1 MKKQQTESSQVNRFK
16 ENRFR
21 IDKIWQRNSA
31 DGGTSW
37 SKSDILEEVVLSKHH
52 KHQYTNGE
60 PPPSAGGLSLWAS
73 KESRYSVTE
82 GFSKVLSPYVAISK
96 NFRLWLNLLGS
107 FDRLWK
113 PLPVRQVPTV
123 PGGSGSVLDI
133 ATCGGGSH
141 GNMTLSNGSS
151 CRKIQHRNK
160 GAVEFAKMF
169 IAKSLTSFIIFL
181 YVLSIRSTDFSSRS
195 YSNGVSAVGVF
206 GSTPPWGA
214 RRKARFGSK
223 TPVVWGS
230 DNFWWAIHQSMRCC
244 FIIDIC

>member
-1 MKKQQTESSQVNRFK
+1 MESLHQA
-16 ENRFR
+16 
-21 IDKIWQRNSA
+21 Q
-31 DGGTSW
+31 
-37 SKSDILEEVVLSKHH
+37 EVSVF
-52 KHQYTNGE
+52 E
-60 PPPSAGGLSLWAS
+60 AS

-181 YVLSIRSTDFSSRS
+181 YVLSIRSTDFSSPILLQRCLSGRCFWFHSSVRRS
-195 YSNGVSAVGVF
+195 SQGAV
-206 GSTPPWGA
+206 
-214 RRKARFGSK
+214 RKQNAGGLGKR
-223 TPVVWGS
+223 
-230 DNFWWAIHQSMRCC
+230 
-244 FIIDIC
+244 